1 MSQRNFFPAVITLAL
16 NTGLFK
22 VLFTP
27 WKGFMNAFTHA
38 SYTSV
43 KNNRKASSVCGL
55 VGLFGMF
62 AAFPE
67 EEDVV
72 LRRREEGGA
81 VVVKG
86 ANGGNINGLWAVDGV
101 GGAVF
106 GG

>member
-1 MSQRNFFPAVITLAL
+1 
-16 NTGLFK
+16 
-22 VLFTP
+22 
-27 WKGFMNAFTHA
+27 
-38 SYTSV
+38 
-43 KNNRKASSVCGL
+43 
-55 VGLFGMF
+55 MF

-86 ANGGNINGLWAVDGV
+86 TKGGNINGLWAVDVV